1 MKILIADDEML
12 ERKAMKKFITNNFKD
27 MNVIGEAENGRRAI
41 ELASILKPDI
51 IFMDIKMPGINGL
64 EAIEQIQVGQPT
76 IKFILVS
83 AYDTFDYAKQAM
95 QFGIKDYIL
104 KPGKKEE
111 IVKALFRVKKEIVKE
126 AKIEEEKWQS
136 VQLLQEKLLG
146 KLMIS
151 PIQSDTFD
159 LQGQLFP
166 LFKSGCFFVL
176 GSDLPYDLQRI
187 KKTLEK
193 HLSTTFVLYEVN
205 DLVIVLLLSADL
217 INKADQLILARK
229 LHIEFGESLFIG
241 IGFPRDSLKNLPS
254 SYREA
259 YVACFQ
265 LKTGNKSNYGFSQEE
280 TEQSRS
286 EELIAKI
293 VMGVENGNYDEV
305 IINIKENGP
314 VFKAADKE
322 NLFIAIQNVLSKRNI
337 SIEKSSMSSLQS
349 NKDWHTYLN
358 VCCMKINEFYYS
370 KQSMSR
376 AKKYIEAH
384 YSKGITLEDVAAL
397 VKLSPNYFSSQF
409 REEFDET
416 FIGFLTRT
424 RMKNARELIEE
435 NVYSLKEISF
445 MVGYNDPNY
454 FSRVF
459 KRHYQSS
466 PRQFQD
472 SIFEK

>member
-1 MKILIADDEML
+1 MKILITDDEML

-27 MNVIGEAENGRRAI
+27 MDVVGEAENGRRAI

-64 EAIEQIQVGQPT
+64 EAIEQIQAGQPT

-111 IVKALFRVKKEIVKE
+111 IVKALFRVKKEIVNE
-126 AKIEEEKWQS
+126 ARIEEEKWQS

-151 PIQSDTFD
+151 PIESDTFD

-166 LFKSGCFFVL
+166 SFKSGCFFVL
-176 GSDLPYDLQRI
+176 GSDLSYDLQRI
-187 KKTLEK
+187 KKSLK
-193 HLSTTFVLYEVN
+193 KYLSTTFVIYEEN
-205 DLVIVLLLSADL
+205 GLVIILLLSADL

-229 LHIEFGESLFIG
+229 LHIEYGESLYIG

-280 TEQSRS
+280 TEQNHG

-293 VMGVENGNYDEV
+293 VMGVENGNYDEI
-305 IINIKENGP
+305 IINIKENEP
-314 VFKAADKE
+314 LFKIADKE
-322 NLFIAIQNVLSKRNI
+322 SLFIAIQNVLSKRNI
-337 SIEKSSMSSLQS
+337 SIEKGSMASLQS

-376 AKKYIEAH
+376 AKEYIEAH

-397 VKLSPNYFSSQF
+397 VNLSPNYFSNQF
-409 REEFDET
+409 KEEFDET
-416 FIGFLTRT
+416 FIGFLTRS
-424 RMKNARELIEE
+424 RMKNARELIEK

-459 KRHYQSS
+459 KRYYQSS